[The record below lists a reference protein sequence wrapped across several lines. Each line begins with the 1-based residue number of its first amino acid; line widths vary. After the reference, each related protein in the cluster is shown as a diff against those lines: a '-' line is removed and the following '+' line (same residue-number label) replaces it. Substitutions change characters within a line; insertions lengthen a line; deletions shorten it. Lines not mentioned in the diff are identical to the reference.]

1 MFIPNKWKISCGL
14 RADFSVMGWVQLAS
28 GPEKCGAAVEAGWG
42 DHGEPQYSI
51 LCWRTNGSL
60 QRFLGRCIPRNQPM
74 SCKWGF
80 FEMLSVYIY
89 FFKSRQGS
97 KAARQRFS
105 WILNK
110 NLSFF
115 LRWNEPHHFRAST
128 SIEDDG
134 AISEKEKT
142 CAAAEGGGFG
152 ILRCL
157 EPSKNPG
164 FWSSAHEESLENW
177 PKFSWI
183 ILGLSWY
190 LNLFDLLLLFF
201 ALHILHPPKPS
212 FVDTPQRPPPK
223 IARSITLAAR
233 VEWLDAVV
241 SLGWRWCRDGGGP
254 MKLRLSSMPKQRV
267 IHCKR
272 MSLKWGTSKNPVKME
287 S

>member
-1 MFIPNKWKISCGL
+1 MFIPNKWKISCDL
-14 RADFSVMGWVQLAS
+14 RTDLSVMGWVQLAS
-28 GPEKCGAAVEAGWG
+28 GPEKCCAAVEAGWG

-80 FEMLSVYIY
+80 FWDAISLYIY
-89 FFKSRQGS
+89 IFFFLSRQGS
-97 KAARQRFS
+97 KAARAVSVGFSTRFS
-105 WILNK
+105 
-110 NLSFF
+110 SFF

-134 AISEKEKT
+134 AISERKKNMP
-142 CAAAEGGGFG
+142 AAEGGGFG

-164 FWSSAHEESLENW
+164 FWSSAREESLENW

-190 LNLFDLLLLFF
+190 LNLFDLLLLFLLCTF
-201 ALHILHPPKPS
+201 CTLQNHPLWTPHNDLHQKSPVQSRLQLVWSGLTRLFRLDDDGAEMVEAYELKVYRCSNEGLSIVKGC
-212 FVDTPQRPPPK
+212 PQN
-223 IARSITLAAR
+223 
-233 VEWLDAVV
+233 E
-241 SLGWRWCRDGGGP
+241 G
-254 MKLRLSSMPKQRV
+254 
-267 IHCKR
+267 
-272 MSLKWGTSKNPVKME
+272 PVKT